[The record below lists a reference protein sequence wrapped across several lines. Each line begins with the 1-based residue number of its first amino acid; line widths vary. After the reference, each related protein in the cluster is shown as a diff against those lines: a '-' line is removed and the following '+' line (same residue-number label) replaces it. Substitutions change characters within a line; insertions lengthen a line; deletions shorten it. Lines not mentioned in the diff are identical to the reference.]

1 MAPSMR
7 RSRSAARSAKPEFT
21 GNVDA
26 TKLQADLG
34 DLGIELRDGRVRG
47 EARATGGFKLAASV
61 ASGKGHI
68 EFDGTMDERGVV
80 DAEDRRPATSW
91 PRTFPPPT

>member
-1 MAPSMR
+1 MR

-34 DLGIELRDGRVRG
+34 ALGIELRDGRVHG
-47 EARATGGFKLAASV
+47 EAQRGGGFKLAGSV

-68 EFDGTMDERGVV
+68 EFDGAMDERGVV
-80 DAEDRRPATSW
+80 DVKIRGPELPGSGYSRRQCG
-91 PRTFPPPT
+91 R